1 MSRVCPR
8 KPLFLLC
15 ASMIAVS
22 RILRNC
28 PETIFLYKNIN
39 DSLSKGE
46 PVCDGHLHVP
56 RAQGGR
62 CPAIWVGSISI
73 FQQHYE
79 KYTICFRFHSSLL
92 KMGSCCCDHRSE
104 CISNNWFCL
113 RCPTSTGR
121 VVPNRNQVYEISS
134 DISVYYHRSDLRS
147 QEKRTTP
154 YASRMIEK
162 NRVC

>member
-15 ASMIAVS
+15 ASMISVS
-22 RILRNC
+22 RILRIC
-28 PETIFLYKNIN
+28 LETFFFYKNI
-39 DSLSKGE
+39 KGE

-62 CPAIWVGSISI
+62 CPAIWVGSISR

-79 KYTICFRFHSSLL
+79 KYTICFRFHPSLL
-92 KMGSCCCDHRSE
+92 KMDSCCCDHRSE

-113 RCPTSTGR
+113 RCPASIGR
-121 VVPNRNQVYEISS
+121 VVPNWNQVYEISS
-134 DISVYYHRSDLRS
+134 DISVYYSCIRP
-147 QEKRTTP
+147 EKSGKTHHP
-154 YASRMIEK
+154 YASRIIEK
-162 NRVC
+162 IRVW